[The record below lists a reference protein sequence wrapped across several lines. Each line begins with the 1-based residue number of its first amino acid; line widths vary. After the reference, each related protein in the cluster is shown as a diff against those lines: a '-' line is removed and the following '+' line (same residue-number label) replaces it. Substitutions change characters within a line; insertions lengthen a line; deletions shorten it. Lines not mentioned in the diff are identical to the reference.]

1 MDAKTAAPDAV
12 RIDVDGPI
20 ATLTVDRPA
29 VLNALDAQVLGE
41 LEEAIARLAADHAL
55 RGVIVTG
62 AGPKAFVA
70 GADIQ
75 ELTRLDGPGGYR
87 AARRGQDVFRALERL
102 PVPTVAAVNG
112 YALGGGLELALA
124 CTMRMAAEGARL
136 GLPEVGL
143 GLIPGYGGTQRLAR
157 LVGTGRALELI
168 LTGEP
173 VTAEE
178 AHRLGIVNRVVPAA
192 ELLAAARTLLTT
204 IASRGPLAVAAAL
217 EVVRSGVDASLDCG
231 LELEAQAFG
240 RLCSTADM
248 REGTAAFLGKRKPS
262 FAGR

>member
-1 MDAKTAAPDAV
+1 MDTKTAAATAV
-12 RIDVDGPI
+12 RMEIEGPI
-20 ATLTVDRPA
+20 ATLTLDRPA

-41 LEEAIARLAADHAL
+41 LQAAIARLAGDRSV

-75 ELTRLDGPGGYR
+75 ELAGLDGAGGYR
-87 AARRGQDVFRALERL
+87 AARRGQEVFRALERL

-124 CTMRMAAEGARL
+124 CTLRIVAEGARL

-157 LVGTGRALELI
+157 LIGTGRALELI

-178 AHRLGIVNRVVPAA
+178 AHRVGIVNRVVPAA
-192 ELLAAARTLLTT
+192 DLLSAARTLLLT

-217 EVVRSGVDASLDCG
+217 DVVRSGVDSSFEAG

-240 RLCSTADM
+240 RLCASEDM
-248 REGTAAFLGKRKPS
+248 HEGTSAFLGKRKPS